1 MHDDE
6 LFATLS
12 ERLFPAVVGDVLDTM
27 GFRHQF
33 LPPSI
38 QPLADDMILAGRA
51 MPVVE
56 EDMGAEDSG
65 APFGLMFRALDDLR
79 RHEVYLA
86 TGASPTYALWGE
98 LMTLRARQCG
108 AAGAVLNG
116 YARDTKGIL
125 AQGFPVFAMGRYAQD
140 QAPRGRVTEF
150 RVAVKIGAV
159 EIRPGDILFGDLDG
173 LLVIPREAEE
183 EVIARALEKA
193 SQENL
198 VRRAIENGMTAE
210 QAFREFG
217 VM

>member
-6 LFATLS
+6 LFATLR
-12 ERLFPAVVGDVLDTM
+12 ERLFPAVVGDVLDTL

-56 EDMGAEDSG
+56 EDMGAEDGG

-125 AQGFPVFAMGRYAQD
+125 EQGFPVFAMGRYAQD

-159 EIRPGDILFGDLDG
+159 EVRPGDILFGDLDG

>member
-1 MHDDE
+1 
-6 LFATLS
+6 
-12 ERLFPAVVGDVLDTM
+12 M
-27 GFRHQF
+27 GYRHQF
-33 LPPSI
+33 LPPRI

-56 EDMGAEDSG
+56 QDIEAGDDG
-65 APFGLMFRALDDLR
+65 APFGLMFRALDDLKA
-79 RHEVYLA
+79 HEVYLA
-86 TGASPTYALWGE
+86 TGATADYALWGE

-125 AQGFPVFAMGRYAQD
+125 AQGFPVFATGRYAQD
-140 QAPRGRVTEF
+140 QAPRGRVTDF
-150 RVAVKIGAV
+150 RVTVRMGEVRIA
-159 EIRPGDILFGDLDG
+159 PGDILFGDRDG
-173 LLVIPREAEE
+173 LLVIPREAEA
-183 EVIARALEKA
+183 EVVARALEKA